1 MKGRL
6 LAIAAIA
13 LLVASACSSGAST
26 KEASEPAHNAGS
38 EAEATTATKKTV
50 LLPKSYTFAPEV
62 VEVAEGGTV
71 TWINKDDFPH
81 TVRLLDGSEGDRSI
95 AVGDSTSITFERA
108 GTFRYDCSLHPTQM
122 SGEVIVGESSS

>member
-6 LAIAAIA
+6 LAFAAAA
-13 LLVASACSSGAST
+13 LLVATACSSGAST
-26 KEASEPAHNAGS
+26 QEAGPANQAASGS
-38 EAEATTATKKTV
+38 EGTAATEKTV
-50 LLPKSYTFAPEV
+50 LLPKSYAFAPEV

-81 TVRLLDGSEGDRSI
+81 TVRLLDGSEGDKQLG
-95 AVGDSTSITFERA
+95 VGDSTSITFDRA

-122 SGEVIVGESSS
+122 SGEVIVRETSS